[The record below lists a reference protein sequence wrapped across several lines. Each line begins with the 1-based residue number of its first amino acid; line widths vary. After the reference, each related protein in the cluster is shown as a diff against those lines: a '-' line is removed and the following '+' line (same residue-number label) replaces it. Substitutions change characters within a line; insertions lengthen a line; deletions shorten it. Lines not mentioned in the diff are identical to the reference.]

1 MGKKINEY
9 LKEDILKEAL
19 KCHKI
24 KFCYSKE
31 DDVFILYGDICTISL
46 ILDESQDEFLKID
59 KESEYDL
66 TLIIS
71 YGTIFGNILFAI
83 EKIKNYIVLIDKYK
97 YDLLDRRKIDLN
109 TLGKKRN
116 IDEIRRVTALVLK
129 GLREFDDKN
138 NYFIFSENR
147 KEIIKSS
154 MDEFLKLSYFDMDNE
169 QKITL
174 FPSIEYENNRDGIDS
189 SFIAYNHVFIIK
201 YLFNPKSKISLSKD
215 LMLNPNLIK
224 IFIVINPIK
233 EELVARSSCNSWILI
248 DGLRTSIIN
257 TDLPRK

>member
-1 MGKKINEY
+1 MGKKINGY

-31 DDVFILYGDICTISL
+31 NGVFILYGDICTVSL
-46 ILDESQDEFLKID
+46 ILDESKEEFLKID
-59 KESEYDL
+59 KDSEYDL

-71 YGTIFGNILFAI
+71 YGTIYGNILFAI
-83 EKIKNYIVLIDKYK
+83 EKIKNYIDLIDKYK
-97 YDLLDRRKIDLN
+97 YDLLDRRKIDSY
-109 TLGKKRN
+109 TLGKRRN
-116 IDEIRRVTALVLK
+116 IDDIRKVTTLILK
-129 GLREFDDKN
+129 SLIEFQDKN
-138 NYFIFSENR
+138 NYFIFSDNK
-147 KEIIKSS
+147 KEIIKAS
-154 MDEFLKLSYFDMDNE
+154 MDEFLKLNYFNMDSE
-169 QKITL
+169 EKITV
-174 FPSIEYENNRDGIDS
+174 FPSIEYESNRGGIDS

-233 EELVARSSCNSWILI
+233 EELVARSSCNSWILM
-248 DGLRTSIIN
+248 DGLKASIIN